1 MEIRGRIRNATNYE
15 PQVVNIRFVNPL
27 DVERI
32 QETVKDFDVV
42 AVIEEAVQ
50 RGSIGEAVGYQM
62 AMCGA
67 TSKLMHFCIKEETVQ
82 HGNVKKLREVLG
94 LDEDSI
100 YEAMDGVDYVF
111 QAAAL
116 KQVPSCEFFPLE
128 AVKTNVI
135 GTDNVLSAA
144 IECKVKKVICLSTD
158 KAAYPINSMGMSKAM
173 GER

>member
-42 AVIEEAVQ
+42 AVIEESVQ

-82 HGNVKKLREVLG
+82 HGSVKKLREVLG

-100 YEAMDGVDYVF
+100 YEAIMKELV
-111 QAAAL
+111 
-116 KQVPSCEFFPLE
+116 
-128 AVKTNVI
+128 
-135 GTDNVLSAA
+135 
-144 IECKVKKVICLSTD
+144 
-158 KAAYPINSMGMSKAM
+158 
-173 GER
+173 